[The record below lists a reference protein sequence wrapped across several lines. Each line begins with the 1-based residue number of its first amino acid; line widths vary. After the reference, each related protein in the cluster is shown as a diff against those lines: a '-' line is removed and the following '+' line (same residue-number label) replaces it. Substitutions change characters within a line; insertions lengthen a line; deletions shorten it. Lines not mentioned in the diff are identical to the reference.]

1 LKKAVKYTIAFLALS
16 FLSVFAGL
24 LVFQYMEIEISLKD
38 ISLLSFSFCIANVIT
53 IVLFFRGQLKDKHAQ
68 AFFTL
73 VGISLKFLIEL
84 VIALFWFLIL
94 KKTEI
99 SFIVLF
105 FVLYLTFT
113 IFSIFVILNT
123 LKNNSL

>member
-1 LKKAVKYTIAFLALS
+1 
-16 FLSVFAGL
+16 
-24 LVFQYMEIEISLKD
+24 MSLKD
-38 ISLLSFSFCIANVIT
+38 ISLLSFSFCTANVIT
-53 IVLFFRGQLKDKHAQ
+53 IVLFFKGQPKEKEAQ

-84 VIALFWFLIL
+84 VIALFWFLIF

-99 SFIVLF
+99 SFTVLF

-123 LKNNSL
+123 LKNN